1 MVKKIKLLLVLIAL
15 FFVESVFLASV
26 PWNGTV
32 APLVFTAGLAVS
44 VVSDEWDTILAALVT
59 GFLADLYTTHF
70 FGVNML
76 LNLYVFLA
84 LYWIKGHLRQEKN
97 WLMAVVMTAL
107 ALIRYSLHFLL
118 NHFTGLPQNFAAVPR
133 LTLMALL
140 MALPILILTR
150 RFLTY
155 QSRTARR
162 V

>member
-76 LNLYVFLA
+76 LNLYAFLG

-97 WLMAVVMTAL
+97 WLMAVVMAAL
-107 ALIRYSLHFLL
+107 ALVRFGVHFLF
-118 NHFTGLPQNFAAVPR
+118 NHFTGLPQTFAAVPR
-133 LTLMALL
+133 LTLMVLV
-140 MALPILILTR
+140 MALPLLILTR
-150 RFLTY
+150 RFYVNKVRAAHRL
-155 QSRTARR
+155 
-162 V
+162 